1 MIRLVRALS
10 VVAVLVLVLAPPAQA
25 AGDSHLLGG
34 GTATI
39 SQVAF
44 NVAVSDSGTASG
56 TFTCLMAGRSAFVLP
71 AFGLAHIMKIQA
83 TPTAG
88 SVVGSK
94 VTFSGP
100 AGLIMDNG
108 SHLDV
113 HVQVWADAATQQ
125 FQLTVVEVGTMDR
138 ENMLT
143 GKFSLN

>member
-1 MIRLVRALS
+1 MIRLIRALPLA
-10 VVAVLVLVLAPPAQA
+10 AVLVLVLAQPVLAG
-25 AGDSHLLGG
+25 GDSHLAGG

-100 AGLIMDNG
+100 ARLIMDNG

-113 HVQVWADAATQQ
+113 HVHVWADAATQQ

-138 ENMLT
+138 ETMLT

>member
-1 MIRLVRALS
+1 MIRLVRALPL
-10 VVAVLVLVLAPPAQA
+10 VAVLVLVLAQPALA
-25 AGDSHLLGG
+25 GGDSHLAGG

-100 AGLIMDNG
+100 ARLIMDNG
-108 SHLDV
+108 QHLDV

-125 FQLTVVEVGTMDR
+125 FQLTVVEVGTLDR
-138 ENMLT
+138 ETMLT

>member
-1 MIRLVRALS
+1 MIRLVRALPLL
-10 VVAVLVLVLAPPAQA
+10 AVLVLVPAQPA
-25 AGDSHLLGG
+25 LAGGDSHLAGG

-44 NVAVSDSGTASG
+44 NVAVSNSGTASG

-100 AGLIMDNG
+100 ARLIMDNG
-108 SHLDV
+108 RHLDV
-113 HVQVWADAATQQ
+113 HVQVWADAAIQQ
-125 FQLTVVEVGTMDR
+125 FQLTVVEVGTLDR
-138 ENMLT
+138 ETMLT

>member
-1 MIRLVRALS
+1 MIRLVRALPLA
-10 VVAVLVLVLAPPAQA
+10 AVLVLVLAQPALA
-25 AGDSHLLGG
+25 GGDSHLAGG

-88 SVVGSK
+88 SAVGSK

-100 AGLIMDNG
+100 ARLIMDNG
-108 SHLDV
+108 RHLDV

-125 FQLTVVEVGTMDR
+125 FQLTVVEVGTLDR
-138 ENMLT
+138 ETMLT

>member
-1 MIRLVRALS
+1 MIRLIRALPLA
-10 VVAVLVLVLAPPAQA
+10 AVLVLVLTQPVLAG
-25 AGDSHLLGG
+25 GDSHLAGG

-71 AFGLAHIMKIQA
+71 AFGLAHIMKVQA

-100 AGLIMDNG
+100 ARLIMDNG
-108 SHLDV
+108 RHLDV

-138 ENMLT
+138 ETMLT

>member
-1 MIRLVRALS
+1 MIRLIRALPLA
-10 VVAVLVLVLAPPAQA
+10 AVLVLVLAQPVLAG
-25 AGDSHLLGG
+25 GDSHLAGG

-100 AGLIMDNG
+100 ARLIMDNG

-138 ENMLT
+138 ETMLT